1 MRSFYIASVI
11 IALLFSFIIPTS
23 YYISD
28 KTEDMH
34 TQAKL
39 LPKSLKDADA
49 QQLEKDLHELLDK
62 WRTNKKLLEITI
74 PYYELM
80 QAETELTNTISYF
93 KSRNESMYSASHNRL
108 INMLEI
114 LHEAES
120 VSWKTI
126 L

>member
-49 QQLEKDLHELLDK
+49 QQLEKELHELLDK

-80 QAETELTNTISYF
+80 QAETELTNTVSYF
-93 KSRNESMYSASHNRL
+93 KSRNESMYSASRNRL
-108 INMLEI
+108 INILEI

-120 VSWKTI
+120 VSWETV